1 MKIILADP
9 PAPSWNTYMR
19 SFPNLGLL
27 YLAAHLRRNI
37 SGVKILYLDAN
48 HSVEQHLK
56 IVAEERP
63 SIYGLSFASP
73 LYAVVKPL
81 LRSVRQLV
89 PRTLIVCGGPHPTA
103 DPQGCLNDSPIDIC
117 CIGEGEETFTELVKT
132 FLSGGNLTI
141 VGGIAY
147 RGPRGEV
154 VFSTRR
160 PVIHDL
166 DSIPLPAWDLVDLR
180 RFRGLRQA
188 KSGPSTAITAS
199 RGCAFNCTFCSNPIW
214 KNATPWVRRR
224 SPEKIAEEVE
234 LLYRRGIREIYIRS
248 DLMNDKL
255 DWAIAV
261 FDALRDLDHPD
272 LYFQCNL
279 HLSRITSDFAK
290 SMRRA
295 GCWLCNVGLESGSQ
309 RVLNGIKKKTKLVE
323 VETRLQTLKD
333 QGIKVYAFM
342 MMYQLWESNDGLE
355 IETTREVFQSIRL
368 VLSLW
373 FKRLLMQMSWAYAT
387 PYPGSDLYRICKK
400 YGLLPRNFDESLVSS
415 DIMTIPIPG
424 LSRFEVMAARLAG
437 LLTQLLL
444 NMSNRERYQR
454 HALVPNMEHAI
465 VKLRQLLIDF
475 GKPFVGGKL
484 VPQISRIKEP
494 QIVGGATDLHR
505 ARRYLDGHEG
515 TSVLV
520 QIETKTI

>member
-1 MKIILADP
+1 MTVKIVLADP
-9 PAPSWNTYMR
+9 AAPAWNSYMR

-27 YLAAHLRRNI
+27 YLAAHLRREMPDVAI
-37 SGVKILYLDAN
+37 TYLDAN
-48 HSVEQHLK
+48 HSIEQHLLYLAQQK
-56 IVAEERP
+56 PAV
-63 SIYGLSFASP
+63 YGLSFASP
-73 LYAVVKPL
+73 LNAVAKHI
-81 LRSVRQLV
+81 LRKVREVL
-89 PRTLIVCGGPHPTA
+89 PEALIVCGGPQPTA
-103 DPQGCLNDSPIDIC
+103 NPQDVLSGSPADIC
-117 CIGEGEETFTELVKT
+117 CIGEGEETFVELVRT
-132 FLSGGNLTI
+132 FVHGGDVTR
-141 VGGIAY
+141 VAGIAY
-147 RGPRGEV
+147 RGPNGDA
-154 VFSTRR
+154 VFTTRR
-160 PVIHDL
+160 PIIHDL

-295 GCWLCNVGLESGSQ
+295 NCWLCNVGLESGSQ
-309 RVLNGIKKKTKLVE
+309 RVLDGIKKKTKLAE
-323 VETRLQTLKD
+323 VETRLQTLRD

-342 MMYQLWESNDGLE
+342 MMYQLWESGQGLE
-355 IETTREVFQSIRL
+355 VETTREVFQSVRL

-373 FKRLLMQMSWAYAT
+373 SKRLLNQMSWAYAT
-387 PYPGSDLYRICKK
+387 PYPGSDLYRVCKK
-400 YGLLPRNFDESLVSS
+400 YGLLPHNFDESMVSS
-415 DIMTIPIPG
+415 DVITIPIPG
-424 LSRFEVMAARLAG
+424 LSKFEIMVARLAG
-437 LLTQLLL
+437 LFAQLLL
-444 NMSNRERYQR
+444 NMSNRERYER
-454 HALVPNMEHAI
+454 HALIPNTKHAI
-465 VKLRQLLIDF
+465 VKLRQLLMDF
-475 GKPFVGGKL
+475 RKPIVQGKSA
-484 VPQISRIKEP
+484 PQISRSKSLQNLEE
-494 QIVGGATDLHR
+494 TT
-505 ARRYLDGHEG
+505 EG
-515 TSVLV
+515 QQGVSTLV
-520 QIETKTI
+520 QIDTGTI

>member
-1 MKIILADP
+1 
-9 PAPSWNTYMR
+9 MR
-19 SFPNLGLL
+19 SFPNLGPLYLAAYLRREIPDVEIDYIDSNHSIDQHLL
-27 YLAAHLRRNI
+27 YLA
-37 SGVKILYLDAN
+37 
-48 HSVEQHLK
+48 QQQ
-56 IVAEERP
+56 P

-73 LYAVVKPL
+73 LNAVAK
-81 LRSVRQLV
+81 RIVRKVRDVL
-89 PRTLIVCGGPHPTA
+89 PEALIVCGGPQPTA
-103 DPQGCLNDSPIDIC
+103 DPQDVLSGSPADIC
-117 CIGEGEETFTELVKT
+117 CIGEGEETFAELVKT
-132 FLSGGNLTI
+132 YLRGGVMTK
-141 VGGIAY
+141 VAGIAY
-147 RGPRGEV
+147 RGPKGEAV
-154 VFSTRR
+154 LTARR
-160 PVIHDL
+160 AVIHDL

-261 FDALRDLDHPD
+261 FDALRDLGHPD

-279 HLSRITSDFAK
+279 HLSRITSDLAE

-295 GCWLCNVGLESGSQ
+295 GCWSCNVGLESGSQ
-309 RVLNGIKKKTKLVE
+309 RVLDGIKKKTKLAE
-323 VETRLQTLKD
+323 VESRLQTLRD
-333 QGIKVYAFM
+333 RGIKVYAFM
-342 MMYQLWESNDGLE
+342 MMYQLWESDRGLE

-368 VLSLW
+368 VLLLRS
-373 FKRLLMQMSWAYAT
+373 KRLLNQMSWAFAT

-400 YGLLPRNFDESLVSS
+400 YGLLPCNFDEKLVSS
-415 DIMTIPIPG
+415 DSLTIPIPG
-424 LSRFEVMAARLAG
+424 LSKFEIIASRLAG

-454 HALVPNMEHAI
+454 HVLIPNVKHAI
-465 VKLRQLLIDF
+465 VKLRQFLIDVC
-475 GKPFVGGKL
+475 KPIVEGNRA
-484 VPQISRIKEP
+484 PQISRVKSP
-494 QIVGGATDLHR
+494 QGFEGAPGLQSAHRRLGGLEGVGG
-505 ARRYLDGHEG
+505 
-515 TSVLV
+515 LV
-520 QIETKTI
+520 RIETTAIRK

>member
-1 MKIILADP
+1 
-9 PAPSWNTYMR
+9 
-19 SFPNLGLL
+19 
-27 YLAAHLRRNI
+27 
-37 SGVKILYLDAN
+37 
-48 HSVEQHLK
+48 
-56 IVAEERP
+56 
-63 SIYGLSFASP
+63 
-73 LYAVVKPL
+73 
-81 LRSVRQLV
+81 
-89 PRTLIVCGGPHPTA
+89 
-103 DPQGCLNDSPIDIC
+103 
-117 CIGEGEETFTELVKT
+117 
-132 FLSGGNLTI
+132 
-141 VGGIAY
+141 
-147 RGPRGEV
+147 
-154 VFSTRR
+154 
-160 PVIHDL
+160 
-166 DSIPLPAWDLVDLR
+166 
-180 RFRGLRQA
+180 
-188 KSGPSTAITAS
+188 
-199 RGCAFNCTFCSNPIW
+199 
-214 KNATPWVRRR
+214 
-224 SPEKIAEEVE
+224 
-234 LLYRRGIREIYIRS
+234 
-248 DLMNDKL
+248 MNDKL

-309 RVLNGIKKKTKLVE
+309 RVLNGVKKKTKLVE

-342 MMYQLWESNDGLE
+342 MMYQLWESNAGLE

-400 YGLLPRNFDESLVSS
+400 YGLLARNFDESLVSS
-415 DIMTIPIPG
+415 DIMTIPIPS
-424 LSRFEVMAARLAG
+424 LSKFEIMTARLAG

-454 HALVPNMEHAI
+454 HALIPNMKHAI

-475 GKPFVGGKL
+475 GKPFVGVKL
-484 VPQISRIKEP
+484 IPQISRIKAP
-494 QIVGGATDLHR
+494 QIVGGATDAYR

-515 TSVLV
+515 VSELV
-520 QIETKTI
+520 QIETKTV